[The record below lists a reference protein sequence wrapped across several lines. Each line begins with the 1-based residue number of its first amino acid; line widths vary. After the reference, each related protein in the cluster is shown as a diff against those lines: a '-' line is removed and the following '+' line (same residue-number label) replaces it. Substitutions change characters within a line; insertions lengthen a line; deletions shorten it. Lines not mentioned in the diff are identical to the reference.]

1 MRITPQS
8 LDEQY
13 RRAAIT
19 VPPTRNQVGVEYD
32 ICWIISESPKYVSFV
47 WLCDGKEEL
56 VTLSRNHCVV
66 QHME

>member
-1 MRITPQS
+1 MRTNQH

-13 RRAAIT
+13 RRASIT
-19 VPPTRNQVGVEYD
+19 VPPTKNRVGVEYD
-32 ICWIISESPKYVSFV
+32 ICWVISESPQYVSFV

-56 VTLSRNHCVV
+56 VTLNRTTCVV